1 MRTFLLL
8 LLCVL
13 PTVTTVLAQKKY
25 TQAAENY
32 FNSIRQE
39 EALLTAFCQQMPKGG
54 DLHHHYSGSVYTET
68 YIEYV
73 IERDFWLNTNTMDV
87 HTENPMNDKT
97 WVQFSALRKDGSLG
111 FYKQKMLEK
120 WSVKDYHPA
129 DSDLPQDKHFFTAF
143 SYFRIANVLFNE
155 SNWETYK
162 SRLQELKYRAK
173 TENVSYIET
182 AFTYIP
188 CPPFTA
194 DLKSYNDSL
203 RLNKNNK
210 LVMSRLLDTLYQ
222 NFLRRG
228 VKTCAEQH
236 SKQLE
241 KLHQEA
247 QIDDNKFMMR
257 YQNYAIR
264 IIEPVDVFGQ
274 IVTAMWSAEA
284 SPLIVG
290 VNFVAP
296 EDNELSMQDYELHM
310 LLFNYCKQKFPTVKT
325 SLHAGELALG
335 MVKPED
341 LTWHINEAVNT
352 AGAVRI
358 GHGADIAHEKNSYAL
373 LDKMKKE
380 KIAVEINLSSNE
392 FVLQLKNDKH
402 PLALY
407 RERGV
412 PIVICTDDAGVLRT
426 NLTEQFILLA
436 KRYPKVTYKDMKQY
450 IYNSILFSFI
460 EENEKKQQLLQLL
473 DSQFEEF
480 EKQFAG
486 K

>member
-8 LLCVL
+8 LVCLL
-13 PTVTTVLAQKKY
+13 PTATLVLAQKKY

-68 YIEYV
+68 YIDYV

-111 FYKQKMLEK
+111 LYKQKMLEK
-120 WSVKDYHPA
+120 WSVKDYHAA

-162 SRLQELKYRAK
+162 SRLQELKHRAK

-188 CPPFTA
+188 CPPFTT
-194 DLKSYNDSL
+194 DLKNYNDSL
-203 RLNKNNK
+203 RLNKTNK
-210 LVMSRLLDTLYQ
+210 LVMNRLLDTLYQ

-247 QIDDNKFMMR
+247 QIDDDKFMMR
-257 YQNYAIR
+257 YQNYAVR
-264 IIEPVDVFGQ
+264 IIEPV
-274 IVTAMWSAEA
+274 
-284 SPLIVG
+284 
-290 VNFVAP
+290 
-296 EDNELSMQDYELHM
+296 
-310 LLFNYCKQKFPTVKT
+310 
-325 SLHAGELALG
+325 
-335 MVKPED
+335 
-341 LTWHINEAVNT
+341 
-352 AGAVRI
+352 
-358 GHGADIAHEKNSYAL
+358 
-373 LDKMKKE
+373 
-380 KIAVEINLSSNE
+380 
-392 FVLQLKNDKH
+392 
-402 PLALY
+402 
-407 RERGV
+407 
-412 PIVICTDDAGVLRT
+412 
-426 NLTEQFILLA
+426 
-436 KRYPKVTYKDMKQY
+436 
-450 IYNSILFSFI
+450 
-460 EENEKKQQLLQLL
+460 
-473 DSQFEEF
+473 
-480 EKQFAG
+480 
-486 K
+486 